1 MNWIADL
8 ERVVAVNSHTL
19 NKEGVD
25 ATGEVFREWLE
36 ALGYQCDVYPRE
48 LIGDHLHFRAS
59 KQSAQRILLLG
70 HLDTVFPPGTF
81 EGFREDEEWVYGPGV
96 CDMKGG
102 NIVALETLRELYR
115 RFGKIHDI
123 DVLFVSD
130 EETGSDDSRS
140 LTTELADEY
149 DLCFVFEAAGPDMN
163 VVVGRKG
170 IGTFEID
177 ITGKAAHA
185 GTSYARGIDANLEA
199 ARKLEKLVALTDLE
213 RGSTVNA
220 GKIEGGIGANT
231 ISPHARL
238 LLELRYADL
247 NEKDRL
253 LRSLEE
259 IVTTDYV
266 RGTSSRLSGGI
277 QRDVME
283 PNRRQ
288 EELIHAMER
297 ISGHALPAERR
308 GGVSD
313 ANLVAAAGT
322 VTLDGLGPYGDG
334 DHTVRERALKK
345 SFDERIEL
353 MISVLTTHQE
363 KGRII

>member
-8 ERVVAVNSHTL
+8 EEVVRVNSHTL

-25 ATGEVFREWLE
+25 ATGRTFRRWLE
-36 ALGYQCDVYPRE
+36 ELGYETVVHSRE
-48 LIGDHLHFRAS
+48 LIGDHLHFRSPS
-59 KQSAQRILLLG
+59 KGMQRILLLG
-70 HLDTVFPPGTF
+70 HLDTVFPKGTF
-81 EGFREDEEWVYGPGV
+81 EEFREDGEWVYGPGV

-102 NIVALETLRELYR
+102 NVVAIEALREIHR
-115 RFGKIHDI
+115 RFGAIHDI

-130 EETGSDDSRS
+130 EETGSDDSRA
-140 LTTELADEY
+140 LTGELAKEY

-170 IGTFEID
+170 IGTFEIE
-177 ITGKAAHA
+177 IEGKASHA
-185 GTSYARGIDANLEA
+185 GTSYAQGIDANLEA
-199 ARKLEKLVALTDLE
+199 AHKLRKLVALTDLE
-213 RGSTVNA
+213 KGSTVNV

-231 ISPHARL
+231 VSPRARL
-238 LLELRYADL
+238 LLEVRYADL

-253 LRSLEE
+253 LWALDE
-259 IVTTDYV
+259 IVKADFV
-266 RGTSSRLSGGI
+266 RGTKARLSGGI

-283 PNRRQ
+283 PNARQ
-288 EELIHAMER
+288 MDLIHAMER
-297 ISGHALPAERR
+297 ISGHALPVESR

-322 VTLDGLGPYGDG
+322 TTLDGLGPYGDG
-334 DHTVRERALKK
+334 DHTVQERALKR

-353 MISVLTTHQE
+353 MTAVLNHHQE
-363 KGRII
+363 EGRIV